1 MRRDCA
7 KLSGIV
13 GVIRTLG
20 SVQRCL
26 DKCSV
31 HARQANEGE
40 EGMRRSRGRIKVETV
55 GGGER
60 GTQEEQD
67 TLYRL
72 YNLRIWPR
80 VFQAHTNPVGG
91 NRLGGARFTGVTCN
105 NGSRAIYRIR
115 ELEVALE
122 SPLRIPRLSF
132 MRAGIFSRIAKENR
146 FSHGLIERSTPL
158 SSTCNGEK
166 KIATTRASRNNS
178 AYYNDGFVQRN
189 ARNFFFFFF
198 FA

>member
-26 DKCSV
+26 HKCSV

-40 EGMRRSRGRIKVETV
+40 EGMRRNRGRIKVERGSEGV
-55 GGGER
+55 KGGHKRNKVPYIIHIICGSDR
-60 GTQEEQD
+60 A
-67 TLYRL
+67 YSR
-72 YNLRIWPR
+72 P
-80 VFQAHTNPVGG
+80 TNPVGG
-91 NRLGGARFTGVTCN
+91 NRLGGARFTGVICN

-122 SPLRIPRLSF
+122 SLLRTETPSRE
-132 MRAGIFSRIAKENR
+132 RAYFRAWRKRIA
-146 FSHGLIERSTPL
+146 SLT
-158 SSTCNGEK
+158 
-166 KIATTRASRNNS
+166 
-178 AYYNDGFVQRN
+178 V
-189 ARNFFFFFF
+189 
-198 FA
+198 